1 VKKEGSEAVKK
12 EGSEEVKTRMVL
24 SAGTGLRACA
34 IAFGLLL
41 LAAGTVAAQPAPTAG
56 EVLRRVRAEFEKVR
70 DYTADIAATVDVPG
84 IKAPPMKAKLYFK
97 KPDKVHLESTSFA
110 MLPRDAVA
118 YNPSAFSEDMF
129 DAVLQGEEMV
139 GGVKCL
145 KVKLLAKSDTI
156 RLQRVTLFVDPAR
169 WLVLKMTT
177 DPSQG
182 GSADI
187 LLTYAFI
194 DNAHFLPAT
203 IVLTMANPSAPRRQG
218 MKQQAAPTAPASPS
232 DAEKRKAT
240 VRLVYSNHRVNKG
253 IPDSIFHKDG
263 KNK

>member
-1 VKKEGSEAVKK
+1 MKKEMKK
-12 EGSEEVKTRMVL
+12 RLMT
-24 SAGTGLRACA
+24 SASTGRRACA
-34 IAFGLLL
+34 LAFGLLL
-41 LAAGTVAAQPAPTAG
+41 LAAGTLAAQPGPTAS
-56 EVLRRVRAEFEKVR
+56 EVLRRVRGEFEKVR

-97 KPDKVHLESTSFA
+97 KPDKVHLESAGFA

-129 DAVLQGEEMV
+129 DAVLQGEEIV

-156 RLQRVTLFVDPAR
+156 RLQRVTLCVDPAR
-169 WLVLKMTT
+169 WLVLKMST

-182 GSADI
+182 GSAEI
-187 LLTYAFI
+187 VLTYAFI
-194 DNAHFLPAT
+194 DNAYFLPAT
-203 IVLTMANPSAPRRQG
+203 ISLTMANPSGARRQG
-218 MKQQAAPTAPASPS
+218 MKQHTAPTAPASPS